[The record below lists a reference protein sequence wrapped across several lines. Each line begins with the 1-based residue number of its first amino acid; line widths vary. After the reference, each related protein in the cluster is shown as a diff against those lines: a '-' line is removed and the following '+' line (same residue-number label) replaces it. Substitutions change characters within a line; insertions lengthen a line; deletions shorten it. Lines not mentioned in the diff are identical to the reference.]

1 LLIQNVIA
9 AVVIKTIQHTEVI
22 MRFVVISGLS
32 GAGKSQTVRCLE
44 DLGYFCVDNL
54 PATLIPK
61 FADACAQTAGKID
74 KIALVI
80 DIRGGKFFDDLFES
94 LNYLKEQG
102 FAYEILFLDASDET
116 LIKRFKESRRKHPL
130 APDGRI
136 LNGITMERNRLKEVK
151 DRANNIID
159 TTKLST
165 RELRDKLTAIYS
177 EEGQI
182 ENELMITVLS
192 FGFKYGIPVDSD
204 LVFDVRFLPNPFYIP
219 ELKPFSGNDKPVKDY
234 VFGFEETK
242 LFTDK
247 LEDMAKFLIPHYLK
261 EGKRQLIISIGCTG
275 GRHRSVAI
283 ANETYQRLKNHGYK
297 INIDHRDINEDIHRG
312 GVKL

>member
-1 LLIQNVIA
+1 
-9 AVVIKTIQHTEVI
+9 
-22 MRFVVISGLS
+22 MRFVIVTGLS
-32 GAGKSQTVRCLE
+32 GAGKTQAIRCLE

-54 PATLIPK
+54 PAMLIPK
-61 FADACAQTAGKID
+61 FAEACYQTEGKID
-74 KIALVI
+74 RIALVI
-80 DIRGGKFFDDLFES
+80 DIRGGQFFDDLFVS
-94 LNYLKEQG
+94 LNFLKEQG
-102 FAYEILFLDASDET
+102 LKYEILFLDASDEA

-136 LNGITMERNRLKEVK
+136 LNGIAKERNRLKEVK

-159 TTKLST
+159 TTKLAT
-165 RELRDKLTAIYS
+165 RELREKLTSIYS

-204 LVFDVRFLPNPFYIP
+204 LVYDVRFLPNPFYIP
-219 ELKPFSGNDKPVKDY
+219 ELKAFSGKDKEVRDY
-234 VFGFEETK
+234 VFNFEVTNNFVE
-242 LFTDK
+242 K
-247 LEDMAKFLIPHYLK
+247 LEDMVEFLIPNYLK

-283 ANETYQRLKNHGYK
+283 ANEVFGRLKGKGHK
-297 INIDHRDINEDIHRG
+297 VTIDHRDINEDINRG
-312 GVKL
+312 GIKL